1 MDIWVVCWP
10 GLLWIKILWTFVYIS
25 LCSHMW
31 FLWPCSWT
39 AQVSFQ
45 GSLLQGAQL
54 TVSGGHIFG
63 SAEMAVPSVS
73 CLPQAVSSQWLNP
86 DLSHFYPVQD
96 SSNRP
101 YFLAVSHQS
110 GRESQN
116 CSVRWFLFNPSF
128 ILCFHSGQACNMLWR
143 LYHKTPPLIF
153 ACVPKNEFLVH
164 VIVLPQWLSR

>member
-1 MDIWVVCWP
+1 MNIWVVFWP

-25 LCSHMW
+25 FCSHMW

-39 AQVSFQ
+39 AQISFQ
-45 GSLLQGAQL
+45 SSLLQGAQVTNSL
-54 TVSGGHIFG
+54 QLSHLWICWDDSAVSIML
-63 SAEMAVPSVS
+63 AQAVP
-73 CLPQAVSSQWLNP
+73 SQWLNP
-86 DLSHFYPVQD
+86 DLSYFCPVQGP
-96 SSNRP
+96 SNRP

-116 CSVRWFLFNPSF
+116 CSVRWFLFNLSF

-153 ACVPKNEFLVH
+153 ALVP
-164 VIVLPQWLSR
+164 